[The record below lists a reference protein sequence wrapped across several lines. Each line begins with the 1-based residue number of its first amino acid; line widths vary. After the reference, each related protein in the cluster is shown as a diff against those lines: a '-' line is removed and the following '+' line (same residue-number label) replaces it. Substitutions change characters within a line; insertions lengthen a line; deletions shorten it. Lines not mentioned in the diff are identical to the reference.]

1 MATHSTRTPQERLKD
16 YIAVEKNDLWAA
28 VIYSAAIGVFTLA
41 LPVATQSIVNTIAL
55 GNLTQPLIL
64 LAILVLI
71 ARLLSGVLQG
81 MRIWAV
87 ELIQRRIFVR
97 VSTDTVNRLLRAPAS
112 AFENHHGPELVNRFF
127 DVVTLQKSGATLLVD
142 GLSVLMQTVIGMI
155 LLGLYHP
162 WLLAFDFLLLASI
175 LIVIFPLGG
184 GAVKTSVN
192 ESRAKYDLVAWLQ
205 EVARNSASFRHP
217 AAMKF
222 AVGKTDSLVGSYLG
236 CRTAHF
242 RILLRQILGTLGLHA
257 IASATLL
264 GIGGW
269 LVMERQLTLG
279 QLVAAELVVELVLS
293 GFSKLGKHLELY
305 YDLAAA
311 VDKLG
316 YLQDLP
322 LERSGTL
329 VPAWNGHAPEVA
341 LRSVSFSYA
350 NGKEALRDAALVA
363 RSGERVAITGSSG
376 GGKSTMFDLLFGLRE
391 PGNGTIEIDGVD
403 VREIRR
409 ASLREHVALVRDVEI
424 FEGTVRENV
433 CMGRDIDTL
442 VLRRA
447 LSAAG
452 VLDPVLALPDGLE
465 TKLLTGGLPLSAGQA
480 MRLVM
485 ARAVAGNPK
494 VLMVDE
500 ALDHSANT
508 QDIAPLVDLLFSKG
522 APWTLL
528 LASSNPSLIEKCD
541 SVYRIENAQFSKVR

>member
-1 MATHSTRTPQERLKD
+1 MAKHSTRSPQERLKE
-16 YIAVEKNDLWAA
+16 YIVVEKNDLWAA

-64 LAILVLI
+64 LAILVLV

-81 MRIWAV
+81 LRVWAV

-97 VSTDTVNRLLRAPAS
+97 VSSDTINRLLRAPAH
-112 AFENHHGPELVNRFF
+112 AFENHHGPELLNRFF

-142 GLSVLMQTVIGMI
+142 GLSVVMQTAIGMI

-162 WLLAFDFLLLASI
+162 WLLAFDFILLASI
-175 LIVIFPLGG
+175 LVVIFPLGS
-184 GAVKTSVN
+184 GAVNTSVN
-192 ESRAKYDLVAWLQ
+192 ESKAKYDLVAWLQ
-205 EVARNSASFRHP
+205 EVARHSTSFRHP

-222 AVGKTDSLVGSYLG
+222 AVGKTDALVGAYLG
-236 CRTAHF
+236 SRASHF

-257 IASATLL
+257 FASATLL

-293 GFSKLGKHLELY
+293 GFAKLGKHLELY

-322 LERSGTL
+322 LERSGST

-341 LRSVSFSYA
+341 LRSVTFAYP
-350 NGKEALRDAALVA
+350 NGREALRDTGIVA
-363 RSGERVAITGSSG
+363 RGGERVGITGSSG
-376 GGKSTMFDLLFGLRE
+376 GGKSTMFDLMFGLRE
-391 PGNGTIEIDGVD
+391 PASGSIEIDGID
-403 VREIRR
+403 VREMKRS
-409 ASLREHVALVRDVEI
+409 SLREQVALVRDAEI

-433 CMGRDIDTL
+433 CMGRDLDTL

-452 VLDPVLALPDGLE
+452 VLEAVLELPQGLD

-485 ARAVAGNPK
+485 ARAIAGNPK
-494 VLMVDE
+494 VLIVDE
-500 ALDHSANT
+500 ALDHSANS
-508 QDIAPLVDLLFSKG
+508 QDIGPLVDLLFAKG

-528 LASSNPSLIEKCD
+528 LASSNPALIDKCD